1 MIFPVDYPLKWSWTL
16 EGKDIFTL
24 YSILHNK
31 SKKNTVNIHAM

>member
-16 EGKDIFTL
+16 KGKDIFTL